1 MVIVVGKHI
10 RRFAPHDAKTGAA
23 CGFAIDYTEVISMD
37 SAFVEATPDA
47 GATDPVA
54 ELMYK
59 TTSVGSI

>member
-23 CGFAIDYTEVISMD
+23 GRFGIDYTEVISTE
-37 SAFVEATPDA
+37 STFFSGTPDA